1 MGGEGPSRGSPW
13 TRIAATIGVLA
24 SLVGIA
30 TGVKALLEDD
40 DSPEEPA
47 AEIRARHVR
56 ACVRDH
62 GLTQAVQERD
72 PEPGETEIRKPE
84 ALPGEFPPFF
94 EQRTYATCDWPPPP
108 GASPDGYRA
117 ITVTTMDGPGEFEAI
132 GSTIADRV
140 ESRCT
145 VLELD
150 YQFAFMGDF
159 QPLPA
164 IRGRPGQTR
173 KLRFQLPEAGEAR
186 SQTVAWSPVEGEVR
200 SLPFYPAPDELVV
213 LHNNQTVLED
223 VRCVS

>member
-1 MGGEGPSRGSPW
+1 VGGDGPSRGSPW
-13 TRIAATIGVLA
+13 TRIAATIGVIA

-30 TGVKALLEDD
+30 TGVQALLGDD
-40 DSPEEPA
+40 DSPVEPA

-62 GLTQAVQERD
+62 DLTQAVQERD
-72 PEPGETEIRKPE
+72 PEPGETEIRKPDP
-84 ALPGEFPPFF
+84 LPGEFPFF

-117 ITVTTMDGPGEFEAI
+117 ITVTTVDGPGEFEAT
-132 GSTIADRV
+132 GSTFADRV
-140 ESRCT
+140 ESRCK

-150 YQFAFMGDF
+150 YQFGFMGDF
-159 QPLPA
+159 EPLPA

-173 KLRFQLPEAGEAR
+173 RLVFELPERGEQAR
-186 SQTVAWSPVEGEVR
+186 SDAVAWSPGEGEER
-200 SLPFYPAPDELVV
+200 SLPFYPARDEFVV

-223 VRCVS
+223 ARCVS